1 MEAQSVVTFKA
12 RELPRK
18 AGSHSFLC
26 TSISHVTVVEYLCN
40 VCTRQRPAQLLQR
53 RTYPED

>member
-40 VCTRQRPAQLLQR
+40 VCISIMPVPSTVA
-53 RTYPED
+53 PEKDLP